1 MYGRLM
7 PKPTVT
13 SKSQTIIPRDVW
25 NQLNPSPGDRL
36 GPVSDEDSRAP
47 LSPASIDTSEL
58 QGMLTPP
65 ARPVSVEGM
74 NQAIRKRG
82 GRC

>member
-1 MYGRLM
+1 MSTSTL
-7 PKPTVT
+7 T
-13 SKSQTIIPRDVW
+13 SKGQTTTPKDVR

-36 GPVSDEDSRAP
+36 GPVIDEDSRVLVLP
-47 LSPASIDTSEL
+47 VSIDASEL
-58 QGMLTPP
+58 EGMLTPP

-82 GRC
+82 GR

>member
-13 SKSQTIIPRDVW
+13 GKSQTIIPRDVR
-25 NQLNPSPGDRL
+25 NQLNPSLGDRL
-36 GPVSDEDSRAP
+36 RPVIVEDSRAP
-47 LSPASIDTSEL
+47 LSLASIDTSEL
-58 QGMLTPP
+58 QGILTPP

-82 GRC
+82 GR

>member
-1 MYGRLM
+1 M

-13 SKSQTIIPRDVW
+13 SKSQTIIPRDVR

-36 GPVSDEDSRAP
+36 ECVIDEDGRAQV
-47 LSPASIDTSEL
+47 SSASIDASEL
-58 QGMLTPP
+58 EGMLKPP

-82 GRC
+82 GR

>member
-1 MYGRLM
+1 MS
-7 PKPTVT
+7 KPTMT
-13 SKSQTIIPRDVW
+13 SKGQTTTPKDVR

-36 GPVSDEDSRAP
+36 GPVIDEDSRAP
-47 LSPASIDTSEL
+47 LSPASIDASEL
-58 QGMLTPP
+58 EGMLTPP

-82 GRC
+82 GR

>member
-1 MYGRLM
+1 M
-7 PKPTVT
+7 PKPTMT
-13 SKSQTIIPRDVW
+13 SNSQTIIPRDVR

-36 GPVSDEDSRAP
+36 GPVIDEDSRAP
-47 LSPASIDTSEL
+47 LSPARIDTSEW

-82 GRC
+82 GR